1 MDRWARG
8 SGWALGLQGWC
19 RAASLGRVAGARGGL
34 GLSGEGGRPGIKADQ
49 GCCQTLTS
57 FAVSSHDGVRAIEPD
72 AADD

>member
-8 SGWALGLQGWC
+8 SEWALGLQGWC
-19 RAASLGRVAGARGGL
+19 RAASLGRVAGAGVR
-34 GLSGEGGRPGIKADQ
+34 GEGGRPEIKADQ
-49 GCCQTLTS
+49 GFCQTLTS